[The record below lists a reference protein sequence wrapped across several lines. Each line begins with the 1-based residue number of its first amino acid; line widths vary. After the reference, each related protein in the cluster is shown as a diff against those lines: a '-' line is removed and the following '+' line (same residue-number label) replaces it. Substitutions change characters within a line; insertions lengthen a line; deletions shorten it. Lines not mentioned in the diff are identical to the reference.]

1 MDLRLRKDQKWRI
14 NHANVGCCG
23 ANDESFSSD
32 ISSRLN
38 ELMMVVVVV
47 LVGGSHLRKAFS
59 GCLNSVKFD

>member
-38 ELMMVVVVV
+38 EPMVVVVV
-47 LVGGSHLRKAFS
+47 VGGVTSEESLLRMF
-59 GCLNSVKFD
+59 KFC